1 MAISSAGVGSG
12 LKVDSII
19 SQLMEVERQPVTNLQ
34 TRQTRYT
41 NQISAMGQI
50 KSSIAAL
57 QTAANAIGTASN
69 SYSYKATLADT
80 TIASASTTT
89 SAVGGTYSVEVER
102 LAGAHK
108 LTSAVGADASAGGT
122 LSIQIGSTAS
132 GSFVA
137 NSGTSPINVTI
148 NAGATLSD
156 MASAINAAG
165 AGVSATV
172 INGAS
177 GAQLVVTSQST
188 GETNQ
193 IKIST
198 AMSGFAFDP
207 TAPATAGNLTQKD
220 PGQDAILKIDGIT
233 IANTSS
239 NTVTDAIKGV
249 TLNLTKTND
258 NSPTQLVISN
268 DSSALTTKATAFVK
282 AYNDA
287 RTLLKN
293 LSKYDPSGTSSG
305 VLNGDNTISSALNQ
319 LRSALSSVP
328 TGVSSA
334 YPNLAS
340 LGINSQND
348 GSLKLDSTVLQTA
361 MGSNF
366 SSVATTLAAYGSAF
380 DKLTTEM
387 NSSEGL
393 ITAHTTGLT
402 ATSKRLGERIDDMNR
417 NLVQVEARYRK
428 QYTALDTLM
437 GKLTTTSSYLT
448 QQLAALNKSSS

>member
-12 LKVDSII
+12 LQVDSII
-19 SQLMEVERQPVTNLQ
+19 SKLMDVERQPVTNLQ
-34 TRQTRYT
+34 TRQTKYT
-41 NQISAMGQI
+41 SQISAMGQI

-57 QTAANAIGTASN
+57 QTAAHAIATAS
-69 SYSYKATLADT
+69 SLYSYKGTLADT
-80 TIASASTTT
+80 TIASASTSS

-102 LAGAHK
+102 LAGTHK
-108 LTSAVGADASAGGT
+108 LTSAAGADASAGGT
-122 LSIQIGSTAS
+122 LNIQIGSTAT

-137 NSGTSPINVTI
+137 KSGTSTVAVTI
-148 NAGATLSD
+148 AAGSTLSD
-156 MASAINAAG
+156 MASAINAAD

-177 GAQLVVTSQST
+177 GAQLVVSSKST

-207 TAPATAGNLTQKD
+207 LDPSAVGNLTQKD

-249 TLNLTKTND
+249 TLTLTKTND
-258 NSPTQLVISN
+258 NAPTQLTVSN
-268 DSSALTTKATAFVK
+268 DSSSLTTKATAFVK

-293 LSKYDPSGTSSG
+293 LSKYDPSGTASG
-305 VLNGDNTISSALNQ
+305 VLNGDNTISGALNQ
-319 LRSALSSVP
+319 LRSALSTAP
-328 TGVSSA
+328 TGVSSS
-334 YPNLAS
+334 YPNLSS

-361 MGSNF
+361 LDSNF
-366 SSVATTLAAYGSAF
+366 SSVASTLAAYGTAF
-380 DKLTTEM
+380 DTLTTAM

-402 ATSKRLGERIDDMNR
+402 ATSKRLSDSIEAMNR